1 MAKRPQTQGRKADY
15 TPRLR
20 EIISLHE
27 RGRVL
32 SPLGRAYLLEN
43 LSEEVAVLVDDGA
56 KLHVD
61 APEEYF
67 LDEDE

>member
-1 MAKRPQTQGRKADY
+1 M
-15 TPRLR
+15 
-20 EIISLHE
+20 HE

>member
-1 MAKRPQTQGRKADY
+1 M
-15 TPRLR
+15 
-20 EIISLHE
+20 HE

-43 LSEEVAVLVDDGA
+43 LSEEVAVLVDEGA

-67 LDEDE
+67 FDEDE